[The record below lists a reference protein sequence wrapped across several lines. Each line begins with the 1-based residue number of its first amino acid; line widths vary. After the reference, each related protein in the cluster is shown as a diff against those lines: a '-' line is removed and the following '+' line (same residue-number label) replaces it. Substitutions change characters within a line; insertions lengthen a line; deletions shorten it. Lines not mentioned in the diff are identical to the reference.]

1 MSTNVTTTQ
10 VTTAPVTDL
19 VARPTTMRS
28 ARGLAHRGIRNIR
41 RLPSAFFPAMA
52 MPVFTMIAFAGTF
65 AAITRLPGFPTDRS
79 VNWFMPLGI
88 CFGAAFS
95 GIGLG
100 FSTIRDI
107 ETRFYDRLLMSPAP
121 RRSLIIGPLLTAWV
135 RVAIL
140 CAFVIPM
147 GMLLGVRFTSGLLG
161 LFTLVVAAVGV
172 STISLGWG
180 LGLAFRFRDMRG
192 AAVMQLTMFVVLY
205 LSSAQMPLPL
215 MRGWLHNVARINPTT
230 NILRLAREGLVLKT
244 SPDYMSWSNTG
255 GGLLA
260 IAGMATL
267 TLVFARRGLDKL
279 DK

>member
-1 MSTNVTTTQ
+1 MSTQQN
-10 VTTAPVTDL
+10 TASGATS
-19 VARPTTMRS
+19 VAMPTTMRS

-65 AAITRLPGFPTDRS
+65 AAITKLPGFPTDRS

-147 GMLLGVRFTSGLLG
+147 GMLLGVRFTGGLLG
-161 LFTLVVAAVGV
+161 LATLVVAAVGV

-205 LSSAQMPLPL
+205 LSTAQMPLPL
-215 MRGWLHNVARINPTT
+215 MRGWLHNVARFNPTT

-244 SPDYMSWSNTG
+244 SPDYMSWSNTW

>member
-1 MSTNVTTTQ
+1 MTTQ
-10 VTTAPVTDL
+10 QNTAS
-19 VARPTTMRS
+19 VAMPTTMRS

-121 RRSLIIGPLLTAWV
+121 RRSLIIGPLLTAWT

-161 LFTLVVAAVGV
+161 LLTLVVAAVGV

-205 LSSAQMPLPL
+205 LSTAQMPLPL
-215 MRGWLHNVARINPTT
+215 MNGWLHNVARINPAT

-244 SPDYMSWSNTG
+244 SPDYMSWSNTW

-267 TLVFARRGLDKL
+267 TLVFARRGLNKL

>member
-1 MSTNVTTTQ
+1 MSTQ

-147 GMLLGVRFTSGLLG
+147 GLLLGVRFTGGLLG
-161 LFTLVVAAVGV
+161 LLTLVVAAVGV

-205 LSSAQMPLPL
+205 LSTAQMPLPL
-215 MRGWLHNVARINPTT
+215 MRGWLHNVARFNPTT

-244 SPDYMSWSNTG
+244 SPDYMSWSNTW

>member
-1 MSTNVTTTQ
+1 MSTQQN
-10 VTTAPVTDL
+10 TAS
-19 VARPTTMRS
+19 VAMPTTMRS

-95 GIGLG
+95 G
-100 FSTIRDI
+100 
-107 ETRFYDRLLMSPAP
+107 MSPAP
-121 RRSLIIGPLLTAWV
+121 RRSLIIGPLLTAWT

-161 LFTLVVAAVGV
+161 LLTLVVAAVGV

-180 LGLAFRFRDMRG
+180 LGLAYRFRDMRG

-205 LSSAQMPLPL
+205 LSTAQMPLPL
-215 MRGWLHNVARINPTT
+215 MSGWLHNVARFNPAT

-244 SPDYMSWSNTG
+244 SPDYMSWSNTW

-260 IAGMATL
+260 IVGMATL
-267 TLVFARRGLDKL
+267 TLVFARRGLNKL

>member
-1 MSTNVTTTQ
+1 MNTQLTTTS
-10 VTTAPVTDL
+10 VAMPTA
-19 VARPTTMRS
+19 MRS
-28 ARGLAHRGIRNIR
+28 ARGLAHRGIQNIR

-121 RRSLIIGPLLTAWV
+121 RRSLIIGPLLTAWT

-215 MRGWLHNVARINPTT
+215 MRGWLHNVARFNPTT

-244 SPDYMSWSNTG
+244 SPDYMSWSNTW

>member
-1 MSTNVTTTQ
+1 MSTQ

-147 GMLLGVRFTSGLLG
+147 GLLLGVRFTGGLLG
-161 LFTLVVAAVGV
+161 LLTLVVAAVGV

-205 LSSAQMPLPL
+205 LSTAQMPLPL
-215 MRGWLHNVARINPTT
+215 MRGWLHNVARFNPTT

-244 SPDYMSWSNTG
+244 SPDYMSWSNTW

-267 TLVFARRGLDKL
+267 TLAFARRGLDKL

>member
-1 MSTNVTTTQ
+1 MSTHVTTT
-10 VTTAPVTDL
+10 PVASS
-19 VARPTTMRS
+19 VAKPTTIRS
-28 ARGLAHRGIRNIR
+28 ARGLAQRGIRNIR

-230 NILRLAREGLVLKT
+230 NILRLAREGLVLST
-244 SPDYMSWSNTG
+244 SPDYMSWSNTW

-260 IAGMATL
+260 IVGMATL
-267 TLVFARRGLDKL
+267 TLVFARRGLNKL

>member
-1 MSTNVTTTQ
+1 MSTQQN
-10 VTTAPVTDL
+10 TAS
-19 VARPTTMRS
+19 VAMPTTMRS

-161 LFTLVVAAVGV
+161 LLTLVVAAIGV

-180 LGLAFRFRDMRG
+180 LGLAYRFRDMRG

-205 LSSAQMPLPL
+205 LSTAQMPLPL
-215 MRGWLHNVARINPTT
+215 MSGWLHDVARINPAT
-230 NILRLAREGLVLKT
+230 NILRLARQGLVRPD
-244 SPDYMSWSNTG
+244 SPDYMSWSNTW

-279 DK
+279 DR

>member
-1 MSTNVTTTQ
+1 MSTQQN
-10 VTTAPVTDL
+10 TAS
-19 VARPTTMRS
+19 VATSVAMPTTMRS

-65 AAITRLPGFPTDRS
+65 AAITKLPGFPTDRS

-147 GMLLGVRFTSGLLG
+147 GMLLGVRFTGGLLG
-161 LFTLVVAAVGV
+161 LATLVVAAVGV

-205 LSSAQMPLPL
+205 LSTAQMPLPL
-215 MRGWLHNVARINPTT
+215 MRGWLHNVARFNPTT

-244 SPDYMSWSNTG
+244 SPDYMSWSNTW

>member
-1 MSTNVTTTQ
+1 MSTQ

-147 GMLLGVRFTSGLLG
+147 GLLLGVRFTGGLLG
-161 LFTLVVAAVGV
+161 LLTLVVAAVGV

-205 LSSAQMPLPL
+205 LSTAQMPLPL
-215 MRGWLHNVARINPTT
+215 MRGWLHNVARFNPTT
-230 NILRLAREGLVLKT
+230 NILRLAREGLVLNT
-244 SPDYMSWSNTG
+244 SPDYMSWSNTW